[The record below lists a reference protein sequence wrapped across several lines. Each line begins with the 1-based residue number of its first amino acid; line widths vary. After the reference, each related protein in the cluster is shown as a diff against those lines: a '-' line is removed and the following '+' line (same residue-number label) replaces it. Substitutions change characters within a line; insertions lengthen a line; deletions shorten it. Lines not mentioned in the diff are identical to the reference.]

1 MYYNIDKILK
11 RKDEIFE
18 FKYGSRRTLKPYRK
32 KVKIQMYEVTYSM
45 NGIIKKIQV
54 KADDAVTAQTI
65 FTNMFGGGAIEILDV
80 VGK

>member
-32 KVKIQMYEVTYSM
+32 KVKIKMYEVTYSM
-45 NGIIKKIQV
+45 NGIIRKIQV

-65 FTNMFGGGAIEILDV
+65 FTNMFGGGAIEIIDIV
-80 VGK
+80 RK

>member
-32 KVKIQMYEVTYSM
+32 KVKIKMYEVTYTM
-45 NGIIKKIQV
+45 NGIIKKISV
-54 KADDAVTAQTI
+54 NASDPLTAIDI
-65 FTNMFGGGAIEILDV
+65 FTNMFGGGAIEIIDV
-80 VGK
+80 VRK

>member
-1 MYYNIDKILK
+1 MEKLITEDCYLIEKIVKGFIKLK
-11 RKDEIFE
+11 R
-18 FKYGSRRTLKPYRK
+18 

-65 FTNMFGGGAIEILDV
+65 FTNMFGGGAIEIIDV
-80 VGK
+80 VRK